1 MTKAPIN
8 VQDLRRRIGE
18 KAKAEP
24 THRFWGLYVHV
35 CKLETLHEAYRLA
48 KRNNGAAGSD
58 GIDFD
63 EIEANGIESFLLT
76 LRDEL
81 AGKTYRPL
89 PLREVKIPKK
99 GDKHATRTLK
109 IPAIRDRVV
118 QGALLLILEAIFE
131 RDFHDGSF
139 GYRPLRSAHQALERV
154 NKALN
159 QRLHQV
165 INLDLKSYF
174 DTVRH
179 HLLLDKIAKRV
190 KDDEIMWLCKS
201 ILKSCGKIG
210 LPQGSL
216 IGPLFSNL
224 YLNEVDAMLERAQ
237 LVTRQGRFEVVSYTR
252 FADDLVVLVSGIPG
266 NRHWVNK
273 VEKRLREEL
282 NKLDLT
288 INEDKSDTIDFGAG
302 VPFDFLGYTFRWV
315 PSRKDPKKNM
325 VLSHPQKEKRTRFLA
340 EISMLLRRSL
350 SIPVEHAIKGKLNP
364 RLRGWVNYFRW
375 GNSGY
380 DLSFVKWQIDMKVR
394 KFATRQRPKRKGGR
408 TWTNWSNKDLY
419 DRWGLFSDYRVSWCR
434 EPKVHAT

>member
-1 MTKAPIN
+1 M
-8 VQDLRRRIGE
+8 Q
-18 KAKAEP
+18 
-24 THRFWGLYVHV
+24 F
-35 CKLETLHEAYRLA
+35 
-48 KRNNGAAGSD
+48 
-58 GIDFD
+58 
-63 EIEANGIESFLLT
+63 
-76 LRDEL
+76 
-81 AGKTYRPL
+81 
-89 PLREVKIPKK
+89 
-99 GDKHATRTLK
+99 
-109 IPAIRDRVV
+109 
-118 QGALLLILEAIFE
+118 
-131 RDFHDGSF
+131 
-139 GYRPLRSAHQALERV
+139 
-154 NKALN
+154 
-159 QRLHQV
+159 
-165 INLDLKSYF
+165 
-174 DTVRH
+174 
-179 HLLLDKIAKRV
+179 
-190 KDDEIMWLCKS
+190 S
-201 ILKSCGKIG
+201 ILKANECGDKLGRFWTRDKPTGPVQSIIDSALDPTWGNSGTHWLKIEM
-210 LPQGSL
+210 PPS
-216 IGPLFSNL
+216 
-224 YLNEVDAMLERAQ
+224 
-237 LVTRQGRFEVVSYTR
+237 FEVVSYTR